1 MRLRRVASI
10 SKIKL
15 CGALVSNNVR
25 PGGLNITETK
35 RDFGYGIIIGI
46 VEILR
51 NTCASGN
58 FIRCAPAPRLA
69 AAIRAT

>member
-1 MRLRRVASI
+1 M
-10 SKIKL
+10 
-15 CGALVSNNVR
+15 SNNIR

-35 RDFGYGIIIGI
+35 RDFEYGIIIGI